1 MAYSQNDQFMSQSFS
16 HTQSVSHDKSAENGY
31 IEVTNVRSY
40 KSASSNQFD
49 PNDSPYG
56 GLAKLTTFGPQ
67 WGMTASRG
75 IELSESPYGNTEVA
89 MFGSQYGISTSKGA
103 GNIEKPYGKAEVFV
117 YGPQYGVPAL
127 STDDDLYDDSDAEP
141 RNRRSIKGFTKV
153 QVTEVSTEATATK
166 ATKSSLVDNAI
177 PQTYTWEYDAASK
190 KHDLVYKSSKKE
202 TKPKA
207 VPETT
212 LRAEFSPPL
221 PEDLPKLE
229 IHQGVPKS
237 SWSSLSFRS
246 NNDTMAETAVEEPLS
261 QFTDSTE
268 LVSSWDLY
276 GYSGEDMDAVLA
288 LKTGPRS
295 CIICT
300 DDFSATLKPP
310 GWITISC
317 THEPSVCCG
326 CMALCIKSDLESKI
340 WNQITCPE
348 CKTLLV
354 YEDIQR
360 LADPETFAKYAS
372 SPTPIERNNHLL
384 AI

>member
-1 MAYSQNDQFMSQSFS
+1 MSQSFS
-16 HTQSVSHDKSAENGY
+16 HTQSVSRDKSVENGC
-31 IEVTNVRSY
+31 IEVTNIRNY
-40 KSASSNQFD
+40 NSASSNQFD

-56 GLAKLTTFGPQ
+56 GLAKLATFGPQ

-75 IELSESPYGNTEVA
+75 IEHSESPYANAEVA
-89 MFGSQYGISTSKGA
+89 MFGSQYGISASKGT
-103 GNIEKPYGKAEVFV
+103 GNVEKTYSQVEVSF

-127 STDDDLYDDSDAEP
+127 SPDDDLYDDSDAER
-141 RNRRSIKGFTKV
+141 RNRRSIKKFTKV
-153 QVTEVSTEATATK
+153 QVTEVSTEATAKK
-166 ATKSSLVDNAI
+166 ATMSSLANDAI
-177 PQTYTWEYDAASK
+177 PQTYTWGYDAVSK
-190 KHDLVYKSSKKE
+190 KHNFVYKSSTKE
-202 TKPKA
+202 SKTRA
-207 VPETT
+207 MPEAT
-212 LRAEFSPPL
+212 LPADFSPPL

-237 SWSSLSFRS
+237 SFSSLSFRS
-246 NNDTMAETAVEEPLS
+246 NNDTTAETAVEEPLS

-268 LVSSWDLY
+268 LVSSWNLY
-276 GYSGEDMDAVLA
+276 GYSGVDMDAA
-288 LKTGPRS
+288 FAPKTGPKS

-310 GWITISC
+310 GRITISC

-354 YEDIQR
+354 YEDIRR
-360 LADPETFAKYAS
+360 LADPETFAKYAF
-372 SPTPIERNNHLL
+372 SPTPIEKNNHLL
-384 AI
+384 VI